1 MGNRTDDILNKIKA
15 KARAAGQAAA
25 HAADAA
31 AEKAGKIYESTKLNF
46 KLYELNGEI
55 EEIQRKIGALVYA
68 VHGGSES
75 DQQELDELLKELD
88 ALNAE
93 KAELKKK
100 IALTKNCKVCPECDS
115 LCKMEDQFCAS
126 CGHAF

>member
-1 MGNRTDDILNKIKA
+1 M
-15 KARAAGQAAA
+15 
-25 HAADAA
+25 
-31 AEKAGKIYESTKLNF
+31 
-46 KLYELNGEI
+46 
-55 EEIQRKIGALVYA
+55 VYT

-115 LCKMEDQFCAS
+115 LCKN
-126 CGHAF
+126 GGPIHAQAAAMRFRAV